1 MRLGI
6 EAFREADVASFRWSA
21 INSGGDVVHGTVEA
35 PDRQTLVDRLQ
46 RQGQVVL
53 RAEPVGGRGSL
64 ADLLRLEI
72 GGGRRLDRATL
83 GEVTRELAIM
93 LGAGQDLD
101 RALRFVVENLAN
113 ERARA
118 ILGEVRDKVRAGSSL
133 AAALAAEPRSFSRL
147 YIGMVRAGEAGGA
160 LAATLER
167 LATLLERERSL
178 TSNLRSAMIY
188 PAVLLAAAI
197 GSLLLLLE
205 YVLPQF
211 APIFEQAGAQLPA
224 ATRALMAVGG
234 ALGVIG
240 PYLLLALLAIGLGA
254 RRALAVPGVRLQ
266 ADTLLLRVPV
276 VGGLVRETLAARLT
290 RTLGTLL
297 QNGMPLIA
305 ALGIAKE
312 ALGNMAA
319 AQAVEAAAAK
329 AKSGAGLAG
338 PLGEAG
344 VFPART
350 IHLLQLGEEAAQLAP
365 MALKA
370 AEIHEEQARLM
381 VQRLVALA
389 VPVITIAMGLAVA
402 GIIGALLSAMLS
414 LNDLAV

>member
-1 MRLGI
+1 MP
-6 EAFREADVASFRWSA
+6 SFRWSA
-21 INSGGDVVHGTVEA
+21 IKNGGDVVHGTIEA
-35 PDRQTLVDRLQ
+35 PDRETLVDRLQ
-46 RQGQVVL
+46 RQGQIVL

-64 ADLLRLEI
+64 ADLLHIEI
-72 GGGRRLDRATL
+72 GGRRALDRASL

-113 ERARA
+113 ERARV
-118 ILGEVRDKVRAGSSL
+118 ILGDVRDKVRAGSSL

-147 YIGMVRAGEAGGA
+147 YIGMVRAGEAGGT
-160 LAATLER
+160 LGATLER

-178 TSNLRSAMIY
+178 KASLRSAMIY
-188 PAVLLAAAI
+188 PAVLLTAAI
-197 GSLLLLLE
+197 GSLVLLLE

-234 ALGVIG
+234 ALGAVG
-240 PYLLLALLAIGLGA
+240 PYLLLALLAFGLTA
-254 RRALAVPGVRLQ
+254 RRALASPGVRLE
-266 ADTLLLRVPV
+266 ADRLVLRLPV
-276 VGGLVRETLAARLT
+276 VGTLLRETLAARLT

-297 QNGMPLIA
+297 HNGMPLIA

-319 AQAVEAAAAK
+319 AEAVETAAAK
-329 AKSGAGLAG
+329 AKSGRGLAG

-344 VFPART
+344 IFPART

-370 AEIHEEQARLM
+370 ADIHEEQARLM
-381 VQRLVALA
+381 VQRVVALA
-389 VPVITIAMGLAVA
+389 VPIITIAMGLAVA

>member
-1 MRLGI
+1 
-6 EAFREADVASFRWSA
+6 VPSFRWSA
-21 INSGGDVVHGTVEA
+21 INSGGAVVHGVIEA
-35 PDRQTLVDRLQ
+35 PDRDALVDRLQ
-46 RQGQVVL
+46 RQGQIVL
-53 RAEPVGGRGSL
+53 RAEPMGGRRSV
-64 ADLLRLEI
+64 ADLLRIEI
-72 GGGRRLDRATL
+72 GGRRGLDRASL

-93 LGAGQDLD
+93 LAAGQDLD
-101 RALRFVVENLAN
+101 RALRFVVDNVVN

-118 ILGEVRDKVRAGSSL
+118 ILGEVRDKVRGGSSL
-133 AAALAAEPRSFSRL
+133 AAALAAQPRSFSRL
-147 YIGMVRAGEAGGA
+147 YIGMVRAGEAGGT
-160 LAATLER
+160 LASTLER

-178 TSNLRSAMIY
+178 RSNLRSAMIY
-188 PAVLLAAAI
+188 PAVLLTAAI
-197 GSLLLLLE
+197 ASLVLLLE

-234 ALGVIG
+234 TLGAVG
-240 PYLLLALLAIGLGA
+240 PYLLLGLLAAGLIA
-254 RRALAVPGVRLQ
+254 HRALASPGVRLE
-266 ADTLLLRVPV
+266 ADRLLLRLPL
-276 VGGLVRETLAARLT
+276 VGTLMRETMAARLT

-312 ALGNMAA
+312 ALGNLAA
-319 AQAVEAAAAK
+319 AQAVDAAAVQ
-329 AKSGAGLAG
+329 AKSGRGLAG

-370 AEIHEEQARLM
+370 ADIHDEQARLM
-381 VQRLVALA
+381 VQRVVALA
-389 VPVITIAMGLAVA
+389 VPIITIAMGLAVA